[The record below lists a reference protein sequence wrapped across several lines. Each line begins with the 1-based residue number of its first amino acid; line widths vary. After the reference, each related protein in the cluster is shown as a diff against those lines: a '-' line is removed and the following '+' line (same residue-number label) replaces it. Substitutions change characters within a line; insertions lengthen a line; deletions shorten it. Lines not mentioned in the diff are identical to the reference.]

1 MTMKID
7 QKARIVFWGYVW
19 VSSDQIA
26 QQLRQHQPTIDSLLG
41 KARSLKNKNM
51 PEIKRLWEA
60 KKFR

>member
-26 QQLRQHQPTIDSLLG
+26 QQLGQHQHP
-41 KARSLKNKNM
+41 
-51 PEIKRLWEA
+51 A
-60 KKFR
+60 KQEPQE